1 MISIEHAFVFVNRN
15 TEQMFDISRKF
26 ILLMLS
32 DHVLIMCKSY
42 FPITF
47 YQQACP
53 ISCTFSIKKTTDMH
67 LCDLHISGSELGDMK
82 LGLYHEIMFLSPMG

>member
-1 MISIEHAFVFVNRN
+1 
-15 TEQMFDISRKF
+15 
-26 ILLMLS
+26 MLS

-47 YQQACP
+47 YQQTCP

-67 LCDLHISGSELGDMK
+67 LCDLHISGLNLGDMK
-82 LGLYHEIMFLSPMG
+82 LGLYHEIMFSMRG